1 MTDPTIDAIV
11 DRVLEDAKAFAHE
24 NSGDPGM
31 SHTFGYFTDHPV
43 ARLNRER
50 LSLTLQEIAARAP
63 AGARLLDMGC
73 GGGLFTAAFAA
84 SGFHTA
90 GVDLAPE
97 EIARAH
103 RFAERMNVEPA
114 LFDGDLQAEDWMGEV
129 ESALGGR
136 PEVVFYG
143 YCLHHLPDVPAHLEA
158 LGKWLPPSSIVV
170 VNEENPRSPSWFL
183 KNALRSVIQR
193 DTKEEHQLSHKK
205 WSALFADAGFAPV
218 GELRGADML
227 PGVPV
232 GARWSQ
238 VYSYRKT

>member
-1 MTDPTIDAIV
+1 MTNPTIEAIV
-11 DRVLEDAKAFAHE
+11 DRVLEEAKRFAHE

-50 LSLTLQEIAARAP
+50 LSLTLTEIAERAP
-63 AGARLLDMGC
+63 GGARLLDMGC

-84 SGFHTA
+84 SGFRTA

-103 RFAERMNVEPA
+103 RFAEKMKVEPA
-114 LFDGDLQAEDWMGEV
+114 LFEGDLQAADWMPKV
-129 ESALGGR
+129 EEALGGR

-143 YCLHHLPDVPAHLEA
+143 YCLHHLPDVPDHLRS
-158 LGKWLPPSSIVV
+158 LGEWLPGGSIVV
-170 VNEENPRSPSWFL
+170 VNEENPRSPTWFL

-205 WSALFADAGFAPV
+205 WSALFAAAGFEPV
-218 GELRGADML
+218 GKVRGVDML
-227 PGVPV
+227 PGVPI